1 MVVVAVVMYIIQI
14 VVSLRKAC
22 MHAYVCMYFFG
33 DWWRFQLFSVFLSEE
48 NNSNRETFAGEN
60 NPSMVVSCN
69 VFMYGFLSFLLVR
82 GWCSR
87 VLQ

>member
-1 MVVVAVVMYIIQI
+1 
-14 VVSLRKAC
+14 
-22 MHAYVCMYFFG
+22 MHAYVCMYFLVTGGVFS
-33 DWWRFQLFSVFLSEE
+33 FFSVFLSEE

-60 NPSMVVSCN
+60 NPSIVVSCN

-82 GWCSR
+82 GWCSG